1 LFYGLQNENG
11 VCLPGC
17 LPGGLFWRD
26 FEALKIQKIAAV
38 QAQVQ
43 F

>member
-1 LFYGLQNENG
+1 MGFKTKTAF
-11 VCLPGC
+11 CLPGC
-17 LPGGLFWRD
+17 LPGGVFWRD